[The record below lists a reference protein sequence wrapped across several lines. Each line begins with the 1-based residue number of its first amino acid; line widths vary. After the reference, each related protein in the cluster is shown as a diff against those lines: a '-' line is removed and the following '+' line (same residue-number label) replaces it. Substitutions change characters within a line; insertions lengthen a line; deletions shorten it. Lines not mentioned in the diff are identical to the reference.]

1 MICQPSGH
9 DAAEKWVAVNN
20 NNNNNN
26 KVVSMN
32 NENPGI

>member
-20 NNNNNN
+20 NNNN

>member
-20 NNNNNN
+20 NNNNN